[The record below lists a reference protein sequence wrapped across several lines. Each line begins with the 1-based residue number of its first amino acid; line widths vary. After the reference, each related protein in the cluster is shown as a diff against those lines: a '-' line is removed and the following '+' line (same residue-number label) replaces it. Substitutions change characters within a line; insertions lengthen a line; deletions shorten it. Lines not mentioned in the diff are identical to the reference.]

1 MKEFIKYTLASFLGI
16 ILAGCVF
23 LLLCIAVTIGI
34 IASTYSETTVQP
46 NSVLKLDL
54 QGTLHERVQENPL
67 LELLGE

>member
-23 LLLCIAVTIGI
+23 LLLGIAVTIGI

-46 NSVLKLDL
+46 NSGLMLDL

-67 LELLGE
+67 L